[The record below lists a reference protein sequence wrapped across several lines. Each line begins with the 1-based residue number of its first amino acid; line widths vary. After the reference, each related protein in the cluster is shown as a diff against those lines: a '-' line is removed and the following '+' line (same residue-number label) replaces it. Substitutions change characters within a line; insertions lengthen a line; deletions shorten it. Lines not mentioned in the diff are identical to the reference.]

1 MEHLKIIE
9 KIEEGAHHFL
19 HCIRIEY
26 EDTKDA
32 GKIVEKYMK
41 GGKLTA
47 EEEHVLKQQLVDS
60 LKMVGVMVPFVLV
73 PGASIIMPILIKV
86 ASKHNI
92 ELMPSAFNEKEVES
106 APSATTAPDTDA
118 QKEAGTIA
126 PAENK

>member
-1 MEHLKIIE
+1 MEHIKIIE

-19 HCIRIEY
+19 HCIKIEY

-32 GKIVEKYMK
+32 GKIVEKYLK
-41 GGKLTA
+41 GEKLTP
-47 EEEHVLKQQLVDS
+47 EDEHVLKLQLVDS

-92 ELMPSAFNEKEVES
+92 ELMPSAFNEKEPEAKTGEPA
-106 APSATTAPDTDA
+106 APKTAVISGPETS
-118 QKEAGTIA
+118 T
-126 PAENK
+126 PA